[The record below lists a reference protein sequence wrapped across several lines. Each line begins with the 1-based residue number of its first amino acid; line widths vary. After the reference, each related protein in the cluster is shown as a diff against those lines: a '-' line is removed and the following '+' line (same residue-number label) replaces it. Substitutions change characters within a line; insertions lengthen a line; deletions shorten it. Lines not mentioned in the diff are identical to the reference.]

1 MDQNLR
7 QLHAKVDM
15 FFHGVQIRHGD
26 KMACQSGCSACCQQ
40 TLTLMPVELAALR
53 VEVEA
58 LSAPSRARLRERAL
72 RDEEVCPLLE
82 SDRCVAYQGRP
93 TICRSHG
100 APIRL
105 EATGPRLDVCPL
117 NFEDVALE
125 TLPETDVLAIDRL
138 NTMLVMIDRLADLPT
153 ERESIRDALR
163 RWLS

>member
-7 QLHAKVDM
+7 QLHAKVDT
-15 FFHGVQIRHGD
+15 FFDGVQSRHGD
-26 KMACQSGCSACCQQ
+26 RMACQSGCSGCCQQ

-53 VEVEA
+53 AEVDA
-58 LSAPSRARLRERAL
+58 LDPATKARLLARAR

-82 SDRCVAYQGRP
+82 SERCVAYHGRP

-105 EATGPRLDVCPL
+105 EADGPELDVCPL
-117 NFEDVALE
+117 NFEDVDLE
-125 TLPETDVLAIDRL
+125 TLPETDVMAVDRL
-138 NTMLVMIDRLADLPT
+138 NTMLVMIDRLADLPG